1 MRNLVIIGVAAG
13 LVSGTCAQAQ
23 DVFYWPAP
31 AAGSQG
37 TQALFFEE
45 GTPLTL
51 RTRTEVSTRDAKPGD
66 RLHLEVAES
75 LSHQGQVIVPVGAPA
90 VAEVVRSD
98 RSGHFGRKGKVD
110 IRLLYVQTP
119 SGPVRLTG
127 QAADQGIDHA
137 ALSIGTFV
145 LVSPLGFL
153 IRGTSARIPFGTSV
167 QAYLAEPLRFT
178 PGASVASGTGYSAT
192 GNSRR

>member
-1 MRNLVIIGVAAG
+1 MRKLMMIGVAAG

-31 AAGSQG
+31 AASGQA
-37 TQALFFEE
+37 TQALFFET
-45 GTPLTL
+45 GTPLML

-66 RLHLEVAES
+66 RLYLEVSES
-75 LSHQGQVIVPVGAPA
+75 LSHQGQVVVPVGASA

-127 QAADQGIDHA
+127 QAADQGVDQA

-153 IRGTSARIPFGTSV
+153 IRGTSARIPFGTTV
-167 QAYLAEPLRFT
+167 QAHLAEPLRFT
-178 PGASVASGTGYSAT
+178 PETAISAGAGYSASSA
-192 GNSRR
+192 SRR